1 MTHAWDYDCALI
13 IASKP
18 VSSMCP
24 AFDPSD
30 YTKEKMK
37 ALTDEV
43 KNCIRGLL
51 PKLDQDKVVHSFD
64 AQASNRE
71 EVDEHTGAVWLYV
84 TFRIDD
90 SYTEEQAYEL
100 LKPII
105 SYISQK
111 FSSNPG
117 PTSPLQPS

>member
-1 MTHAWDYDCALI
+1 MIYAWDYDCVLM

-43 KNCIRGLL
+43 KNGIGGLL
-51 PKLDQDKVVHSFD
+51 PELDQNGVVHSFD
-64 AQASNRE
+64 AQACNRE
-71 EVDEHTGAVWLYV
+71 EVDEHTRAVWLYV

-111 FSSNPG
+111 FAFRPDRA
-117 PTSPLQPS
+117 SP

>member
-1 MTHAWDYDCALI
+1 MTCAWDYDYSLR
-13 IASKP
+13 IARKP

-30 YTKEKMK
+30 YTKEKLK

-43 KNCIRGLL
+43 KNCIGGLL
-51 PKLDQDKVVHSFD
+51 PKLDQDKVVRFFD
-64 AQASNRE
+64 AVVFNRE
-71 EVDEHTGAVWLYV
+71 GPDEPVEAVWLYV

-105 SYISQK
+105 SYISQR